1 MINDEE
7 QTPVAK
13 ENISYD
19 IAENSDEWKRVEFHL
34 KSSIPSEIKITK
46 IISVK
51 NTTSYNQFEFLSSNH
66 LWSYGWY
73 NLKGEDYETKMK
85 EMREK
90 TFPIPKIGVNFR
102 VGAIFDSSNSSEVES
117 AYVLCKIIIGKSFCR
132 LKQEGEKEYP
142 PVTLDPPYESYMYCS
157 PEQSAKSQK
166 MSWSMTK
173 PYSYYIKN
181 RNFIEPLYA
190 VFFTHIDSFI
200 TNMQS
205 KYMCFECKVKEADV
219 YCPACVNYYCNECQ
233 NVIHFGNAT
242 DNRIKNIFMHGE
254 PVKITNTTRPGRCSV
269 HPDRESEYYCE
280 ECKRAICG
288 YCRFKGSH
296 AKGMQNQHQLED
308 IYVTFQKTN
317 NQNQNQDYEDKKKN
331 GISTVRK
338 ITEQIKA
345 IDLKMQIHQN
355 EIDKDFDD
363 HKKQMQTLS
372 KNAKIEVFEY
382 ISALREIKRNIMYY
396 NEYFNEREKYLMEQ
410 KNYPELAFIW
420 SIHEEV
426 INEFLNNMEEL
437 KKMDFSKL
445 KEKLKVNL
453 PVVVISN
460 ENFGFNKTKVQTE
473 IANKRNIQKNDI
485 FEQKQKEENYSIIDK
500 TRALI
505 AEIRKKRKEE
515 LEQQELEK
523 EELKEKDSFASNS
536 NPNGNEKETL
546 GIKND
551 LFRGLSHDDD
561 VHSQSNYSINT
572 NHRKN
577 TYTND
582 DDGASENTNLTTNII
597 TQNK

>member
-1 MINDEE
+1 
-7 QTPVAK
+7 
-13 ENISYD
+13 
-19 IAENSDEWKRVEFHL
+19 
-34 KSSIPSEIKITK
+34 
-46 IISVK
+46 
-51 NTTSYNQFEFLSSNH
+51 
-66 LWSYGWY
+66 
-73 NLKGEDYETKMK
+73 
-85 EMREK
+85 
-90 TFPIPKIGVNFR
+90 
-102 VGAIFDSSNSSEVES
+102 
-117 AYVLCKIIIGKSFCR
+117 
-132 LKQEGEKEYP
+132 
-142 PVTLDPPYESYMYCS
+142 
-157 PEQSAKSQK
+157 
-166 MSWSMTK
+166 
-173 PYSYYIKN
+173 
-181 RNFIEPLYA
+181 
-190 VFFTHIDSFI
+190 
-200 TNMQS
+200 
-205 KYMCFECKVKEADV
+205 
-219 YCPACVNYYCNECQ
+219 
-233 NVIHFGNAT
+233 
-242 DNRIKNIFMHGE
+242 
-254 PVKITNTTRPGRCSV
+254 
-269 HPDRESEYYCE
+269 
-280 ECKRAICG
+280 
-288 YCRFKGSH
+288 
-296 AKGMQNQHQLED
+296 
-308 IYVTFQKTN
+308 
-317 NQNQNQDYEDKKKN
+317 
-331 GISTVRK
+331 
-338 ITEQIKA
+338 
-345 IDLKMQIHQN
+345 
-355 EIDKDFDD
+355 
-363 HKKQMQTLS
+363 MQTLS

-505 AEIRKKRKEE
+505 AEIKKKRKEE

-523 EELKEKDSFASNS
+523 EELKEKNSFASNS